1 MCVTLSL
8 PGVLRQHAGGCGR
21 VPLEIGEPATVAS
34 LLDRLGAELP
44 ALERRVRDET
54 GALRRH
60 VNVFVGEVDVR
71 ADAGLAT
78 ALTDGAEVVIVPAV
92 SGG

>member
-1 MCVTLSL
+1 MRVTMHVPS
-8 PGVLRQHAGGCGR
+8 VLRQHAGGQAR
-21 VPLEIGEPATVAS
+21 LPVELVEPASLAC
-34 LLDRLGAELP
+34 LLDRLASDYP

-60 VNVFVGEVDVR
+60 VNVFVDAMDVR
-71 ADAGLAT
+71 TAAGLA
-78 ALTDGAEVVIVPAV
+78 APLTDGAEVLVLPAV